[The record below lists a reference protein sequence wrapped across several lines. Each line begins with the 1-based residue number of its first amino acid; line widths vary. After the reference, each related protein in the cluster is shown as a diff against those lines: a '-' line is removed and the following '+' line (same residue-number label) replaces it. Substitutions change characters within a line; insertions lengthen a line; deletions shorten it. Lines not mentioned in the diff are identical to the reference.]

1 MLHRS
6 CLWLRIFLTTPV
18 TSDGSCCDFMKQ
30 GIKFLRRWT
39 AFKLDSEIRALRHSF
54 LVALRDTFGIGL
66 VRPDN
71 WNDLPLH
78 AQIDLSRGNTVVPY
92 VVNHLSNQRALLK
105 VLPDDGVEQLGLD
118 SRMHEGGFRLLVGSS
133 GLDTSAQ
140 HLPFGSLILQG
151 VYVIEN
157 GSNGNTEITFRSKFP
172 MITDPWSTLSTVQEL
187 HNPALG
193 DGEARILVAESSPT
207 AMGQKINIRGNFGFR
222 GP

>member
-1 MLHRS
+1 M
-6 CLWLRIFLTTPV
+6 
-18 TSDGSCCDFMKQ
+18 
-30 GIKFLRRWT
+30 
-39 AFKLDSEIRALRHSF
+39 
-54 LVALRDTFGIGL
+54 
-66 VRPDN
+66 
-71 WNDLPLH
+71 
-78 AQIDLSRGNTVVPY
+78 
-92 VVNHLSNQRALLK
+92 K
-105 VLPDDGVEQLGLD
+105 VLPDDGAEQLSLD
-118 SRMHEGGFRLLVGSS
+118 SCMHEGGFRLLVGSS

-140 HLPFGSLILQG
+140 HLPSGSLILQG

>member
-1 MLHRS
+1 
-6 CLWLRIFLTTPV
+6 
-18 TSDGSCCDFMKQ
+18 MKQ

-105 VLPDDGVEQLGLD
+105 VLPDDGVEQLSLCFD
-118 SRMHEGGFRLLVGSS
+118 EGFAGR
-133 GLDTSAQ
+133 
-140 HLPFGSLILQG
+140 
-151 VYVIEN
+151 
-157 GSNGNTEITFRSKFP
+157 R
-172 MITDPWSTLSTVQEL
+172 
-187 HNPALG
+187 
-193 DGEARILVAESSPT
+193 RRT
-207 AMGQKINIRGNFGFR
+207 A
-222 GP
+222 